1 MANDTNWEAQLD
13 WSKIDPVGGIGF
25 YSFIKGS
32 AIKSMEEGIKQLLEY
47 KEDKE
52 RKLRGWDE
60 IAAVAQRLDDDF
72 QRIVGTD
79 IFKSTIRRIDQKA
92 FLLYAD
98 GTKMTIER
106 WIEFGVLFTKTL
118 REGSEIPDERK
129 KDVAKVGSD
138 IAKAETLRD
147 FLKGYVEVAEMDFRL
162 RNAPA
167 RFKTKLFRDT
177 LRLVNALV
185 AMGEKINPESSPE
198 FLKPLVVEAGRIK
211 AMAVRTQKTLR
222 IAKKVI
228 ERVGDRFWMEA
239 DPLPK
244 MV

>member
-1 MANDTNWEAQLD
+1 MANDANWEAQLD
-13 WSKIDPVGGIGF
+13 WSKIEPVGGIGF
-25 YSFIKGS
+25 YNFIKGS
-32 AIKSMEEGIKQLLEY
+32 AIKSMDEGLRQLLEY

-52 RKLRGWDE
+52 RRLRGWDE

-72 QRIVGTD
+72 QRIVGAD

-92 FLLYAD
+92 CLLYPD

-118 REGSEIPDERK
+118 REGSEIPDELK
-129 KDVAKVGSD
+129 KDVAKVAGD

-147 FLKGYVEVAEMDFRL
+147 FLKGYIEVAEMDFRL

-185 AMGEKINPESSPE
+185 AMGEKVKVEVLPG
-198 FLKPLVVEAGRIK
+198 FLVPLAVEVGKIK
-211 AMAVRTQKTLR
+211 EMAVRTQKTMRL
-222 IAKKVI
+222 AKKAI
-228 ERVGDRFWMEA
+228 ERVGDRFWMDA